1 MGNWKKLKDRCLF
14 SLLWLIEK
22 GELFCPII
30 FCKVELQKTQPFK
43 AHWLFFTHMNVSLL
57 AKINEWITISIKRRK
72 DGDDERPA
80 IHIYIGGSKTC
91 HDATHCVIWPIKIQT
106 IHQPFLVFCYNVH
119 GCKAHSNRK
128 VRWDGVIGVVF
139 QSWSPEK
146 SDFTMTHLKCYFY
159 KERKNQS
166 LWVTFYFVLHLK
178 GII

>member
-1 MGNWKKLKDRCLF
+1 MNFFVPSFFVKLSYKKPNLSKLIGF
-14 SLLWLIEK
+14 SLHTWMFLYTYECFFASQNQWMNYYLHKKEK
-22 GELFCPII
+22 G
-30 FCKVELQKTQPFK
+30 
-43 AHWLFFTHMNVSLL
+43 M
-57 AKINEWITISIKRRK
+57 RRK
-72 DGDDERPA
+72 DGDDERPV

-106 IHQPFLVFCYNVH
+106 IHQPFLVFCYSVH

-146 SDFTMTHLKCYFY
+146 SDFTMTHLKYYFY